1 MASGETPKYVHRCPK
16 CGAFEIERSSRKG
29 LVERVRSL
37 LARQRPYRCLKCE
50 HRFYDR
56 RV

>member
-1 MASGETPKYVHRCPK
+1 MAWGQKPTSVHRCPE
-16 CGAFEIERSSRKG
+16 CGAFEIERSSRRG
-29 LVERVRSL
+29 VVERVRLL
-37 LARQRPYRCLKCE
+37 LARQRPYRCLKCD